1 MLRLRWILSLGLAAH
16 LGAQEAPAGF
26 KWAGLQVGTLSG
38 DFREHLDPALGI
50 GGQLGWVLD
59 SGRYGFSLEG
69 QRSSPKSDLFPG
81 LTFHHTEA
89 SATFLSGLS
98 GDGSSRFWPHLG
110 LGVGA
115 LRYPQLEASTH
126 TAKSHTAATVHA
138 AIGLLHRPRGPF
150 IWGVEGRYLVAL
162 TKRDLSETRFSLMAG
177 FTWGGSAPA
186 TPAVAT
192 APAPASPSAPTPAPA
207 VVPAPVPAS
216 AVVPAPVPASAP
228 APVLR
233 PVPAPE
239 AAAPPSAPAPV
250 LRPVPPPSP
259 APAVVAPVPAPSVS
273 APPVPV
279 AAPLPQVAPP
289 APAPATATEGAL
301 REARLEALRRGQMD
315 RALEL
320 GRVRLRAIPAG
331 HWTLR
336 LEIANL
342 PATLRTAVEA
352 YGAVRPDLFI
362 APIRLRNGATAYQL
376 FLGDY
381 PTRAAAERAA
391 QAVPAAFRE
400 GGQRPL
406 PLLATQIP
414 TQVAR

>member
-16 LGAQEAPAGF
+16 LGAQEVPAGF

-38 DFREHLDPALGI
+38 DFREHLDPALGL

-115 LRYPQLEASTH
+115 LRYPQLDASTH

-162 TKRDLSETRFSLMAG
+162 TKRDLSETRLSLMAG

-186 TPAVAT
+186 TSAVAT
-192 APAPASPSAPTPAPA
+192 APAPASPSAPPSVPTPAPA
-207 VVPAPVPAS
+207 VVPAPVPA
-216 AVVPAPVPASAP
+216 PAPA
-228 APVLR
+228 

-239 AAAPPSAPAPV
+239 AAAPTPAPAPV

-279 AAPLPQVAPP
+279 AAPVPQAVPP
-289 APAPATATEGAL
+289 APAPAPAPANEDAA

-320 GRVRLRAIPAG
+320 GRARLRAIPAG

-342 PATLRTAVEA
+342 PGTLRTAVEA